1 MKTSYLSKEER
12 QKGVRHYLNWAALNG
27 LGYSFLGDTTVY
39 LMAIHFGASNTQL
52 GYLSAMAYMSGL
64 VLLIVPRLLAG
75 VNLVTIH
82 YYAWIIRGLLCLF
95 YSLLFFLKGE
105 IAISLILDIHT
116 LFCIARTFGV
126 AVSSPI
132 QQTLSTAATTGEIV
146 VRTSN
151 RFQTTRL
158 LSQFLSFLILSIKE
172 FAGIIGYLMIIG
184 IGVVVNTLSAFSLKH
199 IPCREVVEY
208 RRGQSIFVIFFQSMK
223 NREQALTLFVK
234 WHTLSI
240 EIIFTFM
247 VPFLRKFVHLPANV
261 IFLYTL
267 VGTLATVSASY
278 MLRPFTD
285 RIGSR
290 PVLILTSF
298 ILVFLSILWGVTP
311 ITFHWSVFFVL
322 GFFTTFF
329 QGLLLLL
336 SSRLEL
342 KSIPKSDKIGYVS
355 MMNFFSAVISLIIG
369 LLAGMLADFGE
380 NTALPGLNPYGF
392 TFLLGAL
399 LLVQNGVLSLFLQ
412 DTGSLSIKETTNILF
427 SNRNLRAFLDVYQ
440 FNMTDDPIKRRATLL
455 SIGKS
460 DTMVAAHEIR
470 RILKNP
476 LSTEKDE
483 VLRSL
488 FAYPKPALLPDILE
502 EAASEYSYYRLTAL
516 FALGAYPGR
525 EVETFL
531 LRLLDH
537 PSSDVRS
544 SAAKSL
550 ARIGN
555 TSALSFIRQY
565 AEDDTL
571 GVSDRLNYQ
580 IALCL
585 MDQSGEHLERI
596 FQSADPEKGEI
607 FEQSVLA
614 LTARML
620 DFDPPLSEVYQEEN
634 FKLGAGLEQL
644 LEEAKQLAPF
654 FEHETLLLE
663 YYQQGKYPEIW
674 QWCREHLPRHT
685 DKDRYFYLKKAI
697 CQYDLREA
705 HKTPTLAAL
714 YFTYQIILARS

>member
-12 QKGVRHYLNWAALNG
+12 QKGVRHYLNWASLNG
-27 LGYSFLGDTTVY
+27 FGFSFLGDTTVY

-82 YYAWIIRGLLCLF
+82 FYAWIIRGVICLF
-95 YSLLFFLKGE
+95 YGLLFFLQGE

-132 QQTLSTAATTGEIV
+132 QQTISTAATTGEIV

-151 RFQTTRL
+151 RFQTTRFI
-158 LSQFLSFLILSIKE
+158 SQFLSFLILSVKE
-172 FAGIIGYLMIIG
+172 ISGILGYLILVG
-184 IGVVVNTLSAFSLKH
+184 IGVIVNTLSAFSLKH

-208 RRGQSIFVIFFQSMK
+208 RRGQNIFVIFFQSLK
-223 NREQALTLFVK
+223 NRERALTLFVK

-240 EIIFTFM
+240 VIIFTFM
-247 VPFLRKFVHLPANV
+247 VPFLRKFVHLPSNV

-298 ILVFLSILWGVTP
+298 ILVFLSILWSVTP

-322 GFFTTFF
+322 GFFTTFC

-342 KSIPKSDKIGYVS
+342 KSIPKNHKIGYVS
-355 MMNFFSAVISLIIG
+355 MMNFFSAVISLIVG
-369 LLAGMLADFGE
+369 LLAGMLADVGE
-380 NTALPGLNPYGF
+380 SAALPILNPYGF
-392 TFLLGAL
+392 TFLLGAVL
-399 LLVQNGVLSLFLQ
+399 SAQNGVLSLFLQ
-412 DTGSLSIKETTNILF
+412 DTGSLSVKETTNILF

-440 FNMTDDPIKRRATLL
+440 FNMTEDPIKRRTTLL

-476 LSTEKDE
+476 LSTEKED
-483 VLRSL
+483 VLKSL

-502 EAASEYSYYRLTAL
+502 EAAREYSYYRLTAI
-516 FALGAYPGR
+516 FALGAYPVP

-531 LRLLDH
+531 LRLLEH

-555 TSALSFIRQY
+555 TSALSFVRQQ
-565 AEDDTL
+565 AQDDTL
-571 GVSDRLNYQ
+571 DVSDRLNYQ

-585 MDQSGEHLERI
+585 MDRAGEHLERL
-596 FQSADPEKGEI
+596 FQSADHQKGEI

-614 LTARML
+614 LTSRIF
-620 DFDPPLSEVYQEEN
+620 DFTPPLSDLYQEEN
-634 FKLGAGLEQL
+634 LRPGAGLEQL
-644 LEEAKQLAPF
+644 LEDAKQLTPF
-654 FEHETLLLE
+654 FEHEALLLE
-663 YYQQGKYPEIW
+663 YYQQGKYPKIW
-674 QWCREHLPRHT
+674 QWCCENLPRHVE
-685 DKDRYFYLKKAI
+685 KERYGYLAKAI
-697 CQYDLREA
+697 HHYDIREA
-705 HKTPTLAAL
+705 DKTATLAAL

>member
-1 MKTSYLSKEER
+1 MKTSYLSREER
-12 QKGVRHYLNWAALNG
+12 QKGTRYYLNWATLNG
-27 LGYSFLGDTTVY
+27 LGFSFLGDTTVY

-82 YYAWIIRGLLCLF
+82 FYAWIIRGVFCLF
-95 YSLLFFLKGE
+95 YGLLFFLKGE

-132 QQTLSTAATTGEIV
+132 QQTISTAATTGEIV

-151 RFQTTRL
+151 RFQTTRF
-158 LSQFLSFLILSIKE
+158 LSQFFSFLILSVKE
-172 FAGIIGYLMIIG
+172 FSGILGYLILIG
-184 IGVVVNTLSAFSLKH
+184 IGVIVNTLSAFSLKH

-208 RRGQSIFVIFFQSMK
+208 RRGQNIFVILVQSLK
-223 NREQALTLFVK
+223 DREQALTLFVK

-240 EIIFTFM
+240 VIILTFM
-247 VPFLRKFVHLPANV
+247 VPFLRKFAHFPSNV

-267 VGTLATVSASY
+267 TGTLATVSASY

-290 PVLILTSF
+290 PVLIFTSF
-298 ILVFLSILWGVTP
+298 ILVFLSILWGVMP
-311 ITFHWSVFFVL
+311 ITLHWAGFFVL

-342 KSIPKSDKIGYVS
+342 RSIPRNDKIGYVS

-369 LLAGMLADFGE
+369 LLAGVLADIGE
-380 NTALPGLNPYGF
+380 GATFSILNPYGF
-392 TFLLGAL
+392 TFLLGAIL
-399 LLVQNGVLSLFLQ
+399 SAQNGILSLFLQ
-412 DTGSLSIKETTNILF
+412 DTGSLSVKETANILF

-440 FNMTDDPIKRRATLL
+440 FNMTEDPIKRKATLL

-460 DTMVAAHEIR
+460 DTIVATDEIR
-470 RILKNP
+470 RILKTP
-476 LSTEKDE
+476 LSSEKDDI
-483 VLRSL
+483 LKSL

-502 EAASEYSYYRLTAL
+502 EASREYSYYRLTAI
-516 FALGAYPGR
+516 FALGAYPGD

-531 LRLLDH
+531 LQLLTH
-537 PSSDVRS
+537 PLPEIRS
-544 SAAKSL
+544 TAAKSL

-555 TSALSFIRQY
+555 TSALPFVRQQ
-565 AEDDTL
+565 AHDDTL

-585 MDQSGEHLERI
+585 MDRSGEHLEQL
-596 FQSADPEKGEI
+596 FQNADHRRGEI

-614 LTARML
+614 LTARMF
-620 DFDPPLSEVYQEEN
+620 DFDPPLSELYQEEN
-634 FKLGAGLEQL
+634 LKSGEGLAQL
-644 LEEAKQLAPF
+644 LEEAKQLTPF
-654 FEHETLLLE
+654 FEHEAQLLD
-663 YYQQGKYPEIW
+663 YYQHGNYSEIW
-674 QWCREHLPRHT
+674 QWCRDHLPHFT
-685 DKDRYFYLKKAI
+685 EKNRYFYLRKAI
-697 CQYDLREA
+697 VQYDLREA

-714 YFTYQIILARS
+714 YFTYQIILTQS